1 MCTKV
6 TVTVPNWLDRFCAWP
21 VTAYR
26 QLKYG
31 YTFRKI
37 YLGEG
42 RFTIVDP
49 QDFYWLNYFNWVPK
63 GSGNRSYAVRLVSD
77 TDHIKFLSMHR
88 AIMGSPA
95 GLQVDH
101 RNRNRLDN
109 RRANLRIATPSQNQ
123 FNKGK
128 TTRKTS
134 SCYVGVTFVKSI
146 GRWKA
151 QIMLDGKTIFLGYFD
166 SEIEAAKAYDA
177 AAKKYHGEFA
187 CLNFLEKD

>member
-1 MCTKV
+1 MTTIQLKI
-6 TVTVPNWLDRFCAWP
+6 PNWLDRICAWP

-42 RFTIVDP
+42 RYTIVEPEDY
-49 QDFYWLNYFNWVPK
+49 YWLNNFNWVPK

-88 AIMGSPA
+88 LIMGSPV

-101 RNRNRLDN
+101 QNRNRLDN

-134 SCYVGVTFVKSI
+134 SRFVGVTFVKSI
-146 GRWKA
+146 GRWKG

-177 AAKKYHGEFA
+177 AARKYHGEFA
-187 CLNFLEKD
+187 RLNFPED